1 MFQNLSAFA
10 EGGVLMKQH
19 TSEVSM
25 IVKAMSLKLLLDL
38 TVFLLCSVNL
48 FWHITAKG
56 VRENKFVKNDYGE
69 REMTTHY

>member
-25 IVKAMSLKLLLDL
+25 IVKAMGLKLLLVL
-38 TVFLLCSVNL
+38 AVLLCSVNL
-48 FWHITAKG
+48 FWHLTAKG
-56 VRENKFVKNDYGE
+56 VRENKFVKNDYGAT
-69 REMTTHY
+69 EMTTHY